1 MKIALVSPY
10 DFAYPGGVV
19 NHISCLEQQFTRLG
33 HEVKIIAPASKA
45 MHTLGDRFIHI
56 GTPRPFPVSGSI
68 ARVTVS
74 VRLESQIE
82 EVFERERFDIC
93 HLHEPLMPTLC
104 TTTLRLKRAPMV
116 GTFHASGA
124 RPWYTWCTPLGKW
137 YLDRWFRKLDGRI
150 AVSMPALKYVSS
162 YFPADYTII
171 PNGVDTEHFNPDVSP
186 IDMPDNDGKI
196 NILFVGRMEKRKGFN
211 YLLKAYRQ
219 VKREFPNCRLTAVGP
234 GIRLRNKYER
244 QVNRSGLDD
253 VSFPGY
259 TNYSDLPRYYKAAD
273 IVCFPA
279 TGRESFGIVLLEAM
293 AVGKP
298 IIASHIDGY
307 ASILTH
313 GTEGLA
319 VPPKNVKK
327 LAEAITTLI
336 TDEQLRQQMGSRGR
350 PRALE
355 YDWARIARKVLDFYV
370 ETLNK
375 ITPKEAI
382 PEAEALPGQG
392 CFRKALNNDQISQS
406 S

>member
-45 MHTLGDRFIHI
+45 VYTLSDRFIRI
-56 GTPRPFPVSGSI
+56 GTPRPIPVSGSI

-74 VRLESQIE
+74 VRLEAQIN
-82 EVFERERFDIC
+82 EVFDREKFDIC
-93 HLHEPLMPTLC
+93 HLHEPLMPTVC
-104 TTTLRLKRAPMV
+104 TTTLRLKRTPMV

-137 YLDRWFRKLDGRI
+137 YLNRWFRKLDGRI
-150 AVSMPALKYVSS
+150 AVSMPALKYICA

-171 PNGVDTEHFNPDVSP
+171 PNGVDTEHFYPGVSP
-186 IDMPDNDGKI
+186 IDIPNNGKF

-211 YLLKAYRQ
+211 YLLKAYKQ
-219 VKREFPNCRLTAVGP
+219 VKREIPNCCLTAVGP
-234 GIRLRNKYER
+234 GVRLRNKYER
-244 QVNRSGLDD
+244 QVNRSGLQD
-253 VSFPGY
+253 VIFPGY
-259 TNYSDLPRYYKAAD
+259 ATYDDLPRYYKSAD
-273 IVCFPA
+273 VVCFPA

-307 ASILTH
+307 ASVFTH
-313 GTEGLA
+313 GTEGLS

-327 LAEAITTLI
+327 LAEAIIRLATN
-336 TDEQLRQQMGSRGR
+336 EPLRQEMSTKGR
-350 PRALE
+350 PKALE
-355 YDWARIARKVLDFYV
+355 YDWARVARRVLDFYV

-375 ITPKEAI
+375 IKAEEAI
-382 PEAEALPGQG
+382 PEADTPPVNFASG
-392 CFRKALNNDQISQS
+392 KH
-406 S
+406 